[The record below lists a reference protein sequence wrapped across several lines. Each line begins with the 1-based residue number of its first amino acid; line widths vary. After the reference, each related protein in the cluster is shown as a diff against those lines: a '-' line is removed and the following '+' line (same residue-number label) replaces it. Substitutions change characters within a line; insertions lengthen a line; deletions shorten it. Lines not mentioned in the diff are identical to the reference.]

1 MSAAAPDLKAAQA
14 PQAGDPRRAAW
25 QRLQAS
31 PAFDLVVIGGG
42 ATGLAVAMDAV
53 TRGHTV
59 ALFEAVDFAKGTSSR
74 ATKLLHGGVRYL
86 AQGQIGLV
94 REALHE
100 RAVLMANAPHLAQP
114 LAFVM
119 PARRRWQRAFYA
131 TGLRLY
137 DWLAGRR
144 SLGATRSLSAA
155 ELHQALPALAGG
167 QGGAVRYWDG
177 QFDDAR
183 LALAMARSAQAHGAL
198 VLNHAPVIGLCRAGE
213 RLSGVRVQDAETGEQ
228 VEVQAACVVNA
239 AGVWVEQV
247 AGLADPADPVPDAGT
262 SHGVAPSDQP
272 GTAPSVTP
280 SQGVHLVVDRSFWPS
295 NEALIVPASDGRV
308 LFAVPWLGQVLL
320 GTTDTLL
327 DDLPLEPRPLQA
339 EVDWI
344 LSEIGQHLR
353 RAPTRADVR
362 SQWAGL
368 RPLVRPPAPT
378 GGAAAPQTQRLSREH
393 TITVA
398 PSGLVGVWGGK
409 WTTCR
414 AMAEDVLA
422 ECVRAGLL
430 PDRGPS
436 RTAALPLVGAPARA
450 ERALCEPPSKA
461 LYGTEQAQLQALPGA
476 DRWLWRAAPS
486 HAGLEDAG
494 LSEAMVRFAV
504 RHEMARTVED
514 VLARRCRLL
523 FLDAP
528 EALRVAPEVARLLAE
543 ERGEP
548 IDADGLAAFE
558 ALATQYAGLD

>member
-1 MSAAAPDLKAAQA
+1 MSLAHSTP
-14 PQAGDPRRAAW
+14 PDPRRQVW
-25 QRLQAS
+25 QRLQAA
-31 PAFDLVVIGGG
+31 PGFDLVVIGGG
-42 ATGLAVAMDAV
+42 ATGLAVALDAV

-114 LAFVM
+114 LSFVM
-119 PARRRWQRAFYA
+119 PASSRWQRAWYA

-137 DWLAGRR
+137 DLLAGRR

-155 ELHQALPALAGG
+155 DLRQMLPALAGG
-167 QGGAVRYWDG
+167 QGGGVRFWDG

-183 LALAMARSAQAHGAL
+183 LALAMARTAQDQGA
-198 VLNHAPVIGLCRAGE
+198 VMLNHAPVTALLTDGQARV
-213 RLSGVRVQDAETGEQ
+213 SGVCVQDRETGQ
-228 VEVQAACVVNA
+228 SLEVHAACVVNA

-247 AGLADPADPVPDAGT
+247 AGLARGAMP
-262 SHGVAPSDQP
+262 PSAAKAAAH
-272 GTAPSVTP
+272 TVTP
-280 SQGVHLVVDRSFWPS
+280 SQGVHLVVDRRFWPAS
-295 NEALIVPASDGRV
+295 QALIVPASDGRV

-320 GTTDTLL
+320 GTTDTLRE
-327 DDLPLEPRPLQA
+327 DLPLEPRPLQA

-344 LSEIGQHLR
+344 LAEIGRHLR
-353 RAPTRADVR
+353 QAPTRADVR

-368 RPLVRPPAPT
+368 RPLVRPILRDT
-378 GGAAAPQTQRLSREH
+378 DETQTQRLSREH
-393 TITVA
+393 TITVTA
-398 PSGLVGVWGGK
+398 SGLVGVWGGK

-436 RTAALPLVGAPARA
+436 RTAGLPLAGAPVAA
-450 ERALCEPPSKA
+450 ERALSEPPSGA
-461 LYGTEQAQLQALPGA
+461 LYGTEQPLLHALPGA
-476 DRWLWRAAPS
+476 DRWLWRAAAPGE
-486 HAGLEDAG
+486 AAG

-514 VLARRCRLL
+514 VLARRSRLL
-523 FLDAP
+523 FLDAR
-528 EALRVAPEVARLLAE
+528 EALKVAPEVARLVAE
-543 ERGEP
+543 ERGVP
-548 IDADGLAAFE
+548 LDTADLAAFE
-558 ALATQYAGLD
+558 ALAAQYAGMA